1 MQGVLPKKGGGILR
15 PFKLFQSE
23 ESAGPAA
30 AAASLAGAQHS
41 APLPGRAPEKP
52 QEGRRQSPRER
63 PKPVQRFD
71 HAAEQAREKAATTNQ
86 LLKNKQKQKK
96 TAACCRAGR
105 PCAASPCTRCRPSEG
120 EEEYGGDDIFE
131 VDCLVRK
138 KKAHDS
144 WLWLVKWNGYSS
156 KDNTWEPEE
165 NLSQDLIE
173 DFAKRTSLVCR

>member
-96 TAACCRAGR
+96 TVACCRAGR
-105 PCAASPCTRCRPSEG
+105 PCATSPCTRCRPSEG
-120 EEEYGGDDIFE
+120 EE
-131 VDCLVRK
+131 
-138 KKAHDS
+138 
-144 WLWLVKWNGYSS
+144 
-156 KDNTWEPEE
+156 
-165 NLSQDLIE
+165 
-173 DFAKRTSLVCR
+173 